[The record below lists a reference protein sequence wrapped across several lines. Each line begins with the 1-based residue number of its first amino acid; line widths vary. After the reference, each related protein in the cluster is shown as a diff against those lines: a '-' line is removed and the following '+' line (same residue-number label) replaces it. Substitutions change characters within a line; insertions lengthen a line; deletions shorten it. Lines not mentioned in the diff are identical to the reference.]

1 MATFSPMNQIQWT
14 RPYAGR
20 VAETPREKVAFLQKV
35 YGLFTGSLAMAALGA
50 IVALYAGAGV
60 SQFTVQAGSEV
71 MTVPPLVALFLKHP
85 FIGMIVPFGAIM
97 AASFLRAKPGI
108 NVAALLGATFISG
121 ISLGPTLFWA
131 QLMATA
137 GGTLSPAPI
146 RDAFLLTVMGFGG
159 LTGYVFV
166 SKRDFSFLRGF
177 VSIGLFV
184 LLGAMLLNFFVGGES
199 FGLAISSVGVIL
211 FGAFVLYD
219 TSRLLREES
228 RDAVGGALSLYL
240 NFVNMFLFL
249 LRILASGRRGD

>member
-1 MATFSPMNQIQWT
+1 MATFRRMNQIQWT

-35 YGLFTGSLAMAALGA
+35 YGLFTGSLVLAATGAML
-50 IVALYAGAGV
+50 ALYAGAGV
-60 SQFTVQAGSEV
+60 SQVAIQVGSESL
-71 MTVPPLVALFLKHP
+71 TVPPLVALFMRHP
-85 FIGMIVPFGAIM
+85 FLGMLIPFGAIM
-97 AASFLRAKPGI
+97 AASFLRHKPGI
-108 NVAALLGATFISG
+108 NVAALFGATFISG

-131 QLMATA
+131 QLMTTA

-177 VSIGLFV
+177 VSIGIFV
-184 LLGAMLLNFFVGGES
+184 LLGAMLLNFFIGGAT

-228 RDAVGGALSLYL
+228 RDPVGGALSLYL
-240 NFVNMFLFL
+240 NFVNMFLML
-249 LRILASGRRGD
+249 LRILASRRD